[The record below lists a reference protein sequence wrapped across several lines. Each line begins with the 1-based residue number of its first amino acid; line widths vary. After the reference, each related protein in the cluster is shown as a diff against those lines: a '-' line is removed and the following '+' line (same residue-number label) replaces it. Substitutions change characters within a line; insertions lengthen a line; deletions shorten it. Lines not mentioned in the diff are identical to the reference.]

1 MITIFTPTYNRKKEI
16 KKLYE
21 SLLNQTS
28 KGFEWLIVDD
38 GSTDKTKEFFLLLE
52 KQQLP
57 FKIRYIYQENSGKH
71 VAYNTAIKN
80 MKTEWH
86 VVVDSDDI
94 LFEKSIEI
102 FEMRIQEIENDMIGL
117 IFPRKNLDS
126 IYISPWIEKKIP
138 MNIPDIKF
146 KFGLNIETCIVIN
159 NKYIKKFQFPKFKDE
174 KFMSEESL
182 YYYLADYGKFLP
194 FKDQVYGYR
203 YLEDGWTKNLF
214 RIWEENPLS
223 TLYSLK
229 MRKKYIQKHVKG
241 LKKTKELIKVSMN
254 INSLEWLNEKS
265 FKKYIKGKSI
275 KQWFYVPIF
284 FMFKKIRFERKK

>member
-1 MITIFTPTYNRKKEI
+1 
-16 KKLYE
+16 
-21 SLLNQTS
+21 
-28 KGFEWLIVDD
+28 
-38 GSTDKTKEFFLLLE
+38 
-52 KQQLP
+52 
-57 FKIRYIYQENSGKH
+57 
-71 VAYNTAIKN
+71 
-80 MKTEWH
+80 
-86 VVVDSDDI
+86 
-94 LFEKSIEI
+94 
-102 FEMRIQEIENDMIGL
+102 
-117 IFPRKNLDS
+117 
-126 IYISPWIEKKIP
+126 
-138 MNIPDIKF
+138 
-146 KFGLNIETCIVIN
+146 
-159 NKYIKKFQFPKFKDE
+159 FKDE

-284 FMFKKIRFERKK
+284 FIFKKIRFERKK

>member
-1 MITIFTPTYNRKKEI
+1 
-16 KKLYE
+16 
-21 SLLNQTS
+21 
-28 KGFEWLIVDD
+28 
-38 GSTDKTKEFFLLLE
+38 
-52 KQQLP
+52 
-57 FKIRYIYQENSGKH
+57 
-71 VAYNTAIKN
+71 

-126 IYISPWIEKKIP
+126 IDISPWIEKKIP

-284 FMFKKIRFERKK
+284 FIFKKIRFERKK